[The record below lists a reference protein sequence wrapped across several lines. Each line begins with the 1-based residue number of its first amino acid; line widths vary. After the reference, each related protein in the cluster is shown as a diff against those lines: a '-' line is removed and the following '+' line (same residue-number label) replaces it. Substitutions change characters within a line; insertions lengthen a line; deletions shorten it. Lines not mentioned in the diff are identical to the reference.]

1 MTLAGQPFENARR
14 TEELFVARRDRVYSQ
29 TSRLFAILMMA
40 QWVAGII
47 AALWVSPRTWS
58 GTASSIHIHI
68 WVAIFLGG
76 AITSLPVF
84 LALRQPASA
93 LARYT
98 VAAGQ
103 LLMSALLIHLS
114 GGRIETHFHVF
125 ASLAFL
131 AFYRDWRVL
140 VPATI
145 VVAADHAVRGLYFPQ
160 SVFGVLTASPWRW
173 VEHAAWVIFEDVIL
187 VKSCLRG
194 VEEMWEIATR
204 QGSIEAISAG
214 LEQMVKERTAELQK
228 AKIAAEAASQAKS
241 EFLANMSHEIRTPMN
256 GVLGMC
262 ELALGAELNPRQRE
276 YLSMAK
282 SSAESLLRV
291 INDILDFSKVEAGIL
306 DIDSVEFQPRA
317 LVEETVKQLELGAHQ
332 KGLELCCEIGAAV
345 PTLVMG
351 DPARIHQVLV
361 NLIGNAIKFTERGNV
376 VGTVGVESSDAS
388 SSAAQEGGISLPTVL
403 RFTVRDTGIG
413 IPPGKQLH
421 VFEAFCQADSSSTRR
436 FGGTGLGLSISKR
449 LVEMMGGSI
458 RLESQVGRGSTFSFT
473 VPVLSAAAPACEP
486 AAGPVAGS
494 HALTSGESD
503 AHRQGD
509 VRSADPSNAGLR
521 ILLVDDH
528 AVNCVLACGLLTKL
542 GHHVRVAGN
551 GREAIVAI
559 ASYSFDLVLMDVQ
572 MPEMDGFEAT
582 AEIRRREAITG
593 GHVPIVAM
601 TAHAMRGDREKCI
614 ASGMDDYVSKP
625 IRIRELQG
633 AMMRATAPRLGWA
646 ETPKIEAVLTCSAEQ
661 ILTEQTVLSNT

>member
-1 MTLAGQPFENARR
+1 MLTVQPFENGRR
-14 TEELFVARRDRVYSQ
+14 TEELFAARRDRVYSQ
-29 TSRLFAILMMA
+29 TSKLFAILMTV
-40 QWVAGII
+40 QWVAGIV
-47 AALWVSPRTWS
+47 AGLWISPRTWS
-58 GTASSIHIHI
+58 GTASTIHIHI
-68 WVAIFLGG
+68 WMAIFLGG

-84 LALRQPASA
+84 LALTQPASA

-98 VAAGQ
+98 IASGQ
-103 LLMSALLIHLS
+103 MLMSALLIHLS

-140 VPATI
+140 IPATI

-173 VEHAAWVIFEDVIL
+173 VEHAAWVIFEDIIL

-204 QGSIEAISAG
+204 QASIEAISAG
-214 LEQMVKERTAELQK
+214 LEQKVKERTAELQK

-262 ELALGAELNPRQRE
+262 ELALGAELNPQQRE

-282 SSAESLLRV
+282 SSAESLLVV

-317 LVEETVKQLELGAHQ
+317 LIEETVKQLEFGARK
-332 KGLELCCEIGAAV
+332 KGLELCYEVGAAV
-345 PTLVMG
+345 PALAIG

-361 NLIGNAIKFTERGNV
+361 NLIGNAIKFTERGKV
-376 VGTVGVESSDAS
+376 VATVGVDLPDAS
-388 SSAAQEGGISLPTVL
+388 FSAAQESGISSPAVL

-436 FGGTGLGLSISKR
+436 FGGTGLGLSISKK
-449 LVEMMGGSI
+449 LIEMMGGSI
-458 RLESQVGRGSTFSFT
+458 RLESQVGQGSTFSFT
-473 VPVLSAAAPACEP
+473 VPVLQAPAP
-486 AAGPVAGS
+486 APASDTAAGGISVIGY
-494 HALTSGESD
+494 ALTSGESKGPTQ
-503 AHRQGD
+503 RQD
-509 VRSADPSNAGLR
+509 EARTAEPPNTGLH

-528 AVNCVLACGLLTKL
+528 TVNRVLASGLLNKL
-542 GHHVRVAGN
+542 GHQVRVAGN
-551 GREAIVAI
+551 GREAMEAVAG
-559 ASYSFDLVLMDVQ
+559 YSFDLVLMDVQ

-582 AEIRRREAITG
+582 AEIRRREAISG
-593 GHVPIVAM
+593 GHLPIVAM

-625 IRIRELQG
+625 IRVRELQA
-633 AMMRATAPRLGWA
+633 AMTRAL
-646 ETPKIEAVLTCSAEQ
+646 ETPYKEAMAGCALEAVRE
-661 ILTEQTVLSNT
+661 IP